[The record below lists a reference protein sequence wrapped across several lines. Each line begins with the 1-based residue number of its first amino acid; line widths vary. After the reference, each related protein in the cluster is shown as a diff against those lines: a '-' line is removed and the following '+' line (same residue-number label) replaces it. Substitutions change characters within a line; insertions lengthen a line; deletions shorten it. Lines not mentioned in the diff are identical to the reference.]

1 MTLKEKLRHSLT
13 GHLSDEKTEVDVN
26 IAEKIAEDFAIEF
39 VEWKDKISTQ
49 DLMYSSKYA
58 KSNKELLE
66 IYKKEQTTKC
76 EYCGLENDN
85 HKLSC
90 PVIKITMIL

>member
-26 IAEKIAEDFAIEF
+26 IAEKIAEEFAIEF
-39 VEWKDKISTQ
+39 AEW
-49 DLMYSSKYA
+49 LMDSHVSKLTLEEF
-58 KSNKELLE
+58 KKQKENNMC
-66 IYKKEQTTKC
+66 Q
-76 EYCGLENDN
+76 YCGLENDN